1 MMTKWTKL
9 RVAMF
14 GVVLLGLALVVG
26 RRAVQ
31 LQVREAAQLREWA
44 ENNYLREIEIAPRRG
59 RILDHRGNE
68 LASTADLDSIFCN
81 PRQLAYVPGAAAK
94 LASALHLDTRELDKM
109 LASKHAQYFAWLK
122 RRVTP
127 EEGKAV
133 VALGLPGVGAR
144 REPRRVYPNGAL
156 AATVIGHAGLDGK
169 GLEGVELGFDKV
181 LQGTGVEVV
190 GVHDRLGR
198 DLLVDGV
205 VDSSS
210 SAGKDLVLSLDRY
223 LTYETER
230 VLAETVQKYNAKAGM
245 SVMIDPRSGDVL
257 AMASVPTYNP
267 NDPSD
272 AAKRGAKNRTI
283 TDAFE
288 PGSTLKTF
296 TFAAALDA
304 GKVRPQDMF
313 DCQLGKLIIGKFHI
327 RDDHPKGVISAAD
340 VLKYS
345 SNIGTVKIARRI
357 GKEALWNA
365 LDRFGFG
372 KSTYL
377 GLPGERRG
385 TLHSYSRWGEIE
397 FATHAFGQGLT
408 VTPLQLAAGFAAIA
422 DYGMYHPP
430 RLALHYVGPD
440 GKTEP
445 VERPPEAPTEHRVMS
460 QAAAR
465 TLLTIMQGVTE
476 DGTAKAAAIP
486 GYPVA
491 GKTGTAQKVSG
502 GRYDPSKFVASFVG
516 IVPADKPRLVIA
528 VMIDEPQGTH
538 YGGLVAAPAFKA
550 IAEGALRYLGVAPSE
565 PVLATSKPVQKAAAK
580 SAEPVEVVAEAD
592 GPGID
597 EPVDGVGEQSEA
609 AEVATGDDDVG
620 KPDGKADGRSD
631 DTTDEATA
639 REGAVAVPDF
649 TGMSIGEA
657 VRAAHK
663 AGIELFPAGSGLAV
677 GQSPRPGPATAG
689 TVCRVSFQ
697 RGGG

>member
-1 MMTKWTKL
+1 MMTTWTKV
-9 RVAMF
+9 RVALF
-14 GVVLLGLALVVG
+14 GVALLVFAVMVA

-31 LQVREAAQLREWA
+31 LQVRESAQLREWA

-68 LASTADLDSIFCN
+68 LASTADLDSVFCN
-81 PRQLAYVPGAAAK
+81 PRQLAFVPNALPK
-94 LASALHLDTRELDKM
+94 LASALHMDVRELDKS
-109 LASKHAQYFAWLK
+109 LSSKHAQYFAWLK

-127 EEGKAV
+127 EESKAV
-133 VALGLPGVGAR
+133 MALGLPGVGTR

-169 GLEGVELGFDKV
+169 GLEGIELGFDKV
-181 LQGTGVEVV
+181 LHGTGMEVV

-210 SAGKDLVLSLDRY
+210 SAGKDIVLSLDRY

-230 VLAETVQKYNAKAGM
+230 VLAETVQKHNAKAGM
-245 SVMIDPRSGDVL
+245 SVMIDPQTGNVL

-272 AAKRGAKNRTI
+272 AAKRGARNRAIADT
-283 TDAFE
+283 FE

-296 TFAAALDA
+296 AFAAALDA
-304 GKVRPQDMF
+304 GKVRPTDMF
-313 DCQLGKLIIGKFHI
+313 DCQMGKLIVGKFHI

-340 VLKYS
+340 VFKYS
-345 SNIGTVKIARRI
+345 SNIGTVKVARRV
-357 GKEALWNA
+357 GKEGLWNA

-372 KSTYL
+372 KPTAV

-385 TLHSYSRWGEIE
+385 ILRPVSRWGEIE

-422 DYGMYHPP
+422 NYGMYQPP

-440 GKTEP
+440 GK
-445 VERPPEAPTEHRVMS
+445 PEAIERAPDAPTAHRAMSEH
-460 QAAAR
+460 AAR

-491 GKTGTAQKVSG
+491 GKTGTAQKVTG
-502 GRYDPSKFVASFVG
+502 GRYDPSKYLASFVG
-516 IVPADKPRLVIA
+516 IVPADRPRLVIA

-550 IAEGALRYLGVAPSE
+550 IAEAALRYLGVAPSE
-565 PVLATSKPVQKAAAK
+565 AVVGSSKPSQKVAAK
-580 SAEPVEVVAEAD
+580 PVEPAVVEAD

-597 EPVDGVGEQSEA
+597 EPVAAVEAEQ
-609 AEVATGDDDVG
+609 GDSSDQLASVDEDSDADDED
-620 KPDGKADGRSD
+620 KAGKADHAV
-631 DTTDEATA
+631 T
-639 REGAVAVPDF
+639 VAVPDF
-649 TGMSIGEA
+649 TGMSMGEA
-657 VRAAHK
+657 VRAARK

-677 GQSPRPGPATAG
+677 SQSPRPGPATAG

>member
-1 MMTKWTKL
+1 MMTTWTKL
-9 RVAMF
+9 RVAIF
-14 GVVLLGLALVVG
+14 AVALLGLAFVVG
-26 RRAVQ
+26 RRAIQ
-31 LQVREAAQLREWA
+31 LQVRESAQLREWA
-44 ENNYLREIEIAPRRG
+44 QSNYLREVEIAPRRG

-68 LASTADLDSIFCN
+68 LASTADLDSVFCN

-94 LASALHLDTRELDKM
+94 LAQALHLDGRELERM
-109 LASKHAQYFAWLK
+109 LDAKQSQYFAWLK

-127 EEGKAV
+127 EESKAV
-133 VALGLPGVGAR
+133 MALALPGIGTR
-144 REPRRVYPNGAL
+144 REPRRVYPNGQL
-156 AATVIGHAGLDGK
+156 AATVIGHAGLDGA
-169 GLEGVELGFDKV
+169 GLEGVELGFDKA
-181 LQGTGVEVV
+181 LHGTGMEVV

-230 VLAETVQKYNAKAGM
+230 VLADTVQKHNAKAGM
-245 SVMIDPRSGDVL
+245 SVMLDPHTGDVL

-272 AAKRGAKNRTI
+272 AAKRGARNRTI
-283 TDAFE
+283 SDAFE

-304 GKVRPQDMF
+304 GKVRPEDHF
-313 DCQLGKLIIGKFHI
+313 DCQMGKLVIGKFHI
-327 RDDHPKGVISAAD
+327 RDDHPKGILTAAE
-340 VLKYS
+340 VFKFS

-372 KSTYL
+372 KPTGV

-385 TLHSYSRWGEIE
+385 ILRPVSRWGEIE

-422 DYGMYHPP
+422 DLGMYHPP
-430 RLALHYVGPD
+430 RLALHYIGPD
-440 GKTEP
+440 GKPEP
-445 VERPPEAPTEHRVMS
+445 IERPPDAPVEHRVMS
-460 QAAAR
+460 ERAAK
-465 TLLTIMQGVTE
+465 TLLAIMQGVTE

-502 GRYDPSKFVASFVG
+502 GRYDPSKYLSSFVG

-550 IAEGALRYLGVAPSE
+550 IAEAALRYLGVAPSE
-565 PVLATSKPVQKAAAK
+565 PVASNAKAGPKAAAK
-580 SAEPVEVVAEAD
+580 AELDSD

-597 EPVDGVGEQSEA
+597 RPTAVVDSEQNESVEA
-609 AEVATGDDDVG
+609 LATEEDDAG
-620 KPDGKADGRSD
+620 SD
-631 DTTDEATA
+631 ETTDQDAT
-639 REGAVAVPDF
+639 VAIPDF
-649 TGMSIGEA
+649 TGMSMGEA

-663 AGIELFPAGSGLAV
+663 AGIELSPSGSGLAI
-677 GQSPRPGPATAG
+677 GQSPPPGAAPLG
-689 TVCRVSFQ
+689 TVCRVAFQ
-697 RGGG
+697 RGGS

>member
-1 MMTKWTKL
+1 MMTTWTKV
-9 RVAMF
+9 RVAVF
-14 GVVLLGLALVVG
+14 GIVLLALAFVVA

-68 LASTADLDSIFCN
+68 LASTADLDSVFCN
-81 PRQLAYVPGAAAK
+81 PRQLAYVPGAAQK
-94 LASALHLDTRELDKM
+94 LAQALRLDLRELEKT
-109 LASKHAQYFAWLK
+109 LAGKHAQYFAWLK

-127 EEGKAV
+127 EESQAV
-133 VALGLPGVGAR
+133 SALALPGVGTR

-169 GLEGVELGFDKV
+169 GLEGVELGFDKT
-181 LQGTGVEVV
+181 LHGTGMEVV

-230 VLAETVQKYNAKAGM
+230 VLSETVQKHNAKAGM
-245 SVMIDPRSGDVL
+245 AVMLDPHTGDVL

-272 AAKRGAKNRTI
+272 AAKRGARNRTI
-283 TDAFE
+283 SDAFE

-304 GKVRPQDMF
+304 GKVRPEDKF
-313 DCQLGKLIIGKFHI
+313 DCQMGKLIVGKFHI
-327 RDDHPKGVISAAD
+327 RDDHPKGILSAAE
-340 VLKYS
+340 VFKFS
-345 SNIGTVKIARRI
+345 SNIGTVKVARRI

-372 KSTYL
+372 KATYL

-385 TLHSYSRWGEIE
+385 ILRPVSRWGEIE

-422 DYGMYHPP
+422 DNGMYHPP
-430 RLALHYVGPD
+430 RLALHTLGPD
-440 GKTEP
+440 GQREAI
-445 VERPPEAPTEHRVMS
+445 ERPSEAPKDHRVMS
-460 QAAAR
+460 EHAAR
-465 TLLTIMQGVTE
+465 TLLAIMQGVTE

-491 GKTGTAQKVSG
+491 GKTGTAQKVTG
-502 GRYDPSKFVASFVG
+502 GRYDPSKYLSSFVG

-550 IAEGALRYLGVAPSE
+550 IAEAALRYLGVAPSE
-565 PVLATSKPVQKAAAK
+565 PVASNPKVAQKAASKA
-580 SAEPVEVVAEAD
+580 VEVEAD

-597 EPVDGVGEQSEA
+597 EPVAVVDGEQNESAEQVAA
-609 AEVATGDDDVG
+609 AEDEEAEIQ
-620 KPDGKADGRSD
+620 R
-631 DTTDEATA
+631 TTDQ
-639 REGAVAVPDF
+639 AVTIAIPDF

-663 AGIELFPAGSGLAV
+663 AGVELFPAGSGLAV
-677 GQSPRPGPATAG
+677 SQSPHPGPASAG
-689 TVCRVSFQ
+689 AVCRVSFQ

>member
-1 MMTKWTKL
+1 MRNTWTKV
-9 RVAMF
+9 RVILF
-14 GVVLLGLALVVG
+14 GLGLLVLAYLVG
-26 RRAVQ
+26 QRAFQ
-31 LQVREAAQLREWA
+31 LQVRESAQLREWA

-59 RILDHRGNE
+59 RILDRKGNE
-68 LASTADLDSIFCN
+68 LASTADLESVYCN
-81 PRQLAYVPGAAAK
+81 PRQLAFVPDGSRK
-94 LASALHLDTRELDKM
+94 LALALGMDVRELDKN
-109 LASKHAQYFAWLK
+109 LAGKREQYFAWVK

-127 EEGKAV
+127 DESKAV
-133 VALGLPGVGAR
+133 SDLGLLGVGMR
-144 REPRRVYPNGAL
+144 KEPRRVYPNGAL
-156 AATVIGHAGLDGK
+156 AATVVGHAGLDGK
-169 GLEGVELGFDKV
+169 GLEGVELGFDKA
-181 LQGTGVEVV
+181 LQGTGMEIV

-198 DLLVDGV
+198 DLLVDGAI
-205 VDSSS
+205 DSSS

-230 VLAETVQKYNAKAGM
+230 ILGETVAKHNAKAGM
-245 SVMIDPRSGDVL
+245 SVMIDPRTGEIL

-272 AAKRGAKNRTI
+272 AAKRGARNRTI
-283 TDAFE
+283 SDTFE

-304 GKVRPQDMF
+304 GKVKPEDRI
-313 DCQLGKLIIGKFHI
+313 DCQMGQLAVGKFHI
-327 RDDHPKGVISAAD
+327 RDDHPKGVLSAAE

-372 KSTYL
+372 KPTYL

-385 TLHSYSRWGEIE
+385 ILRPVSRWGEIE

-408 VTPLQLAAGFAAIA
+408 VTPVQLAAGFAAIA
-422 DYGMYHPP
+422 AYGVYHPP
-430 RLALHYVGPD
+430 RLALHYIGSD
-440 GKTEP
+440 GKPEP
-445 VERPPEAPTEHRVMS
+445 VEQPPEARGEARVMS
-460 QAAAR
+460 EGAAR

-491 GKTGTAQKVSG
+491 GKTGTAQKVSNG
-502 GRYDPSKFVASFVG
+502 HYDSSKYLASFVG
-516 IVPADKPRLVIA
+516 IVPADHPRLVVA
-528 VMIDEPQGTH
+528 VMIDEPQGIH

-550 IAEGALRYLGVAPSE
+550 IAEAALRYLGVAPSS
-565 PVLATSKPVQKAAAK
+565 PALAKVKPASKPAPRPAPAE
-580 SAEPVEVVAEAD
+580 AEPD
-592 GPGID
+592 GPGLD
-597 EPVDGVGEQSEA
+597 EPAVVVASEQGDVEEGA
-609 AEVATGDDDVG
+609 VVEDDDV
-620 KPDGKADGRSD
+620 P
-631 DTTDEATA
+631 TA
-639 REGAVAVPDF
+639 AMSNLSVSVPDF

-657 VRAAHK
+657 IRVARK
-663 AGIELFPAGSGLAV
+663 AGVELIPSGSGIAA
-677 GQSPRPGPATAG
+677 GQSPKPGWVDAE

>member
-1 MMTKWTKL
+1 MMTTWTRV
-9 RVAMF
+9 RVALF
-14 GVVLLGLALVVG
+14 GVALLGLAMVVG
-26 RRAVQ
+26 RRAVR
-31 LQVREAAQLREWA
+31 LQVRESAQLREWA

-68 LASTADLDSIFCN
+68 LASTVDLDSVFCN
-81 PRQLAYVPGAAAK
+81 PRQLAFVPGAAHK
-94 LASALHLDTRELDKM
+94 LAGALHLDIREVEKT
-109 LASKHAQYFAWLK
+109 LASKQAQYFAWLK

-127 EEGKAV
+127 EETRAV
-133 VALGLPGVGAR
+133 TALALPGVGTR

-156 AATVIGHAGLDGK
+156 AATVIGHAGLDGR
-169 GLEGVELGFDKV
+169 GLEGVELGFDKA
-181 LQGTGVEVV
+181 LHGTGVEVI

-205 VDSSS
+205 VDFSS

-245 SVMIDPRSGDVL
+245 SVMMDPHTGDVL
-257 AMASVPTYNP
+257 AMASVPSYNP
-267 NDPSD
+267 NDPAD
-272 AAKRGAKNRTI
+272 AAKRGARNRAI
-283 TDAFE
+283 SDAFE

-304 GKVRPQDMF
+304 GKVRPQDMI
-313 DCQLGKLIIGKFHI
+313 DCQMGKLVVGKFHI
-327 RDDHPKGVISAAD
+327 RDDHPKGVISAAE
-340 VLKYS
+340 VLKFS
-345 SNIGTVKIARRI
+345 SNIGTVKIARRV
-357 GKEALWNA
+357 GKEALWSA

-372 KSTYL
+372 KPSCL

-385 TLHSYSRWGEIE
+385 ILRPVSHWGEIE

-422 DYGMYHPP
+422 DLGMYHPP
-430 RLALHYVGPD
+430 RLALHYVGPG
-440 GKTEP
+440 GKPEP
-445 VERPPEAPTEHRVMS
+445 VERANEAPSEHRVMS
-460 QAAAR
+460 EAAAR
-465 TLLTIMQGVTE
+465 TLLVIMQGVTE
-476 DGTAKAAAIP
+476 DGTAKAAAIR

-502 GRYDPSKFVASFVG
+502 GRYDPSKYLASFVG

-550 IAEGALRYLGVAPSE
+550 IAESALRYLGVAPSE
-565 PVLATSKPVQKAAAK
+565 PVIANAKPAPKATSKR
-580 SAEPVEVVAEAD
+580 AEPAEAVAEAD

-597 EPVDGVGEQSEA
+597 EPVSGVEGEQSESAEQVA
-609 AEVATGDDDVG
+609 AGDNAGGESERATPTIGM
-620 KPDGKADGRSD
+620 
-631 DTTDEATA
+631 
-639 REGAVAVPDF
+639 VAVPDF

-663 AGIELFPAGSGLAV
+663 AGVDLFPAGSGLAV
-677 GQSPRPGPATAG
+677 SQSPLPGPAEVG

>member
-1 MMTKWTKL
+1 MMTTWTKV
-9 RVAMF
+9 RVALF
-14 GVVLLGLALVVG
+14 GVALLVFAVMVA

-31 LQVREAAQLREWA
+31 LQVRESAQLREWA

-68 LASTADLDSIFCN
+68 LASTADLDSVFCN
-81 PRQLAYVPGAAAK
+81 PRQLAFVPNALPK
-94 LASALHLDTRELDKM
+94 LASALHMDVRELDKS
-109 LASKHAQYFAWLK
+109 LSSKRAQYFAWLK

-127 EEGKAV
+127 EESKAV
-133 VALGLPGVGAR
+133 MALGLTGVGTR

-169 GLEGVELGFDKV
+169 GLEGIELGFDKA
-181 LQGTGVEVV
+181 LHGTGMEVV

-210 SAGKDLVLSLDRY
+210 SAGKDIVLSLDRY

-230 VLAETVQKYNAKAGM
+230 VLAETVQKHNAKAGM
-245 SVMIDPRSGDVL
+245 SVMIDPQTGNVL

-272 AAKRGAKNRTI
+272 AAKRGARNRAIADT
-283 TDAFE
+283 FE

-296 TFAAALDA
+296 AFAAALDA
-304 GKVRPQDMF
+304 GKVRPTDMF
-313 DCQLGKLIIGKFHI
+313 DCQMGKLIVGKFHI

-340 VLKYS
+340 VFKYS
-345 SNIGTVKIARRI
+345 SNIGTVKVARRV
-357 GKEALWNA
+357 GKEGLWNA

-372 KSTYL
+372 KPTAV

-385 TLHSYSRWGEIE
+385 ILRPVSRWGEIE

-422 DYGMYHPP
+422 NYGMYQPP

-440 GKTEP
+440 GK
-445 VERPPEAPTEHRVMS
+445 PEAIERAPDAPTAHRAMSEH
-460 QAAAR
+460 AAR

-491 GKTGTAQKVSG
+491 GKTGTAQKVTG
-502 GRYDPSKFVASFVG
+502 GRYDPSKYLASFVG
-516 IVPADKPRLVIA
+516 IVPADRPRLVIA

-550 IAEGALRYLGVAPSE
+550 IAEAALRYLGVAPSE
-565 PVLATSKPVQKAAAK
+565 AVVASSKQPQKVAAKPV
-580 SAEPVEVVAEAD
+580 EPVIVEAD

-597 EPVDGVGEQSEA
+597 EPVAAVEAEQ
-609 AEVATGDDDVG
+609 GDSSDPLASADEDSDADDED
-620 KPDGKADGRSD
+620 KSGKADHAV
-631 DTTDEATA
+631 T
-639 REGAVAVPDF
+639 VAVPDF
-649 TGMSIGEA
+649 TGMSMGEA
-657 VRAAHK
+657 VRAARK
-663 AGIELFPAGSGLAV
+663 AGVELFPAGSGLAV
-677 GQSPRPGPATAG
+677 SQSPRPGPATAG

>member
-1 MMTKWTKL
+1 MMTIWTKL
-9 RVAMF
+9 RVALF
-14 GVVLLGLALVVG
+14 GVALMGLAVVVG

-31 LQVREAAQLREWA
+31 LQVRESAQLREWA

-81 PRQLAYVPGAAAK
+81 PRQLAYVPGASEK
-94 LASALHLDTRELDKM
+94 LARALHLDARELAKA
-109 LASKHAQYFAWLK
+109 LASKQAQYFAWLK

-127 EEGKAV
+127 EESKAV
-133 VALGLPGVGAR
+133 AALALPGVGVR

-169 GLEGVELGFDKV
+169 GQEGVELGFDKT

-245 SVMIDPRSGDVL
+245 SVMIDPQNGDVL

-267 NDPSD
+267 NDPAD
-272 AAKRGAKNRTI
+272 AAKRGARNRTI
-283 TDAFE
+283 SDAFE

-304 GKVRPQDMF
+304 GKVHPHDMF
-313 DCQLGKLIIGKFHI
+313 DCQMGKLILGKFHI

-345 SNIGTVKIARRI
+345 SNIGTVKVARRI

-372 KSTYL
+372 KPTYV

-385 TLHSYSRWGEIE
+385 ILRPASHWGEIE

-408 VTPLQLAAGFAAIA
+408 VTPLQLATGFAAIA
-422 DYGMYHPP
+422 AYGMYHPP

-440 GKTEP
+440 GKSEP
-445 VERPPEAPTEHRVMS
+445 VERAPEAPVEHRVMS
-460 QAAAR
+460 QEAAR

-502 GRYDPSKFVASFVG
+502 GRYDPSKFLASFVG

-550 IAEGALRYLGVAPSE
+550 IAEAALRYLGVAPSE
-565 PVLATSKPVQKAAAK
+565 PVLAAVKPGQKPARK
-580 SAEPVEVVAEAD
+580 STAPAEAVAEAD

-597 EPVDGVGEQSEA
+597 EPVDDVGEQGETAETLAAGEDDGKTDETADNATDREA
-609 AEVATGDDDVG
+609 AVAI
-620 KPDGKADGRSD
+620 
-631 DTTDEATA
+631 
-639 REGAVAVPDF
+639 PDF

-663 AGIELFPAGSGLAV
+663 AGVELFPAGSGLAV
-677 GQSPRPGPATAG
+677 GQSPRPGPAAPG
-689 TVCRVSFQ
+689 TICRVSFQ

>member
-1 MMTKWTKL
+1 MISLWTRI
-9 RVAMF
+9 RVALF
-14 GVVLLGLALVVG
+14 GVGLLVLGGFVA
-26 RRAVQ
+26 RRAFQ
-31 LQVREAAQLREWA
+31 LQVRESAQLREWA

-59 RILDHRGNE
+59 RILDRKGNE
-68 LASTADLDSIFCN
+68 LASTADLDSVYCN
-81 PRQLAYVPGAAAK
+81 PRQLAFVPDGSRQLAAA
-94 LASALHLDTRELDKM
+94 LHMDAKELDKN
-109 LASKHAQYFAWLK
+109 LAGKQAQYFAWVK
-122 RRVTP
+122 RRVSP
-127 EEGKAV
+127 DESKAV
-133 VALGLPGVGAR
+133 AALGLPGVGMR

-169 GLEGVELGFDKV
+169 GLEGVELGFEKA
-181 LQGTGVEVV
+181 LHGNGMEVV

-198 DLLVDGV
+198 DLLVDGL

-245 SVMIDPRSGDVL
+245 SVMIDPLTGDVL

-267 NDPSD
+267 NDPAD
-272 AAKRGAKNRTI
+272 AAKRGARNRAISDT
-283 TDAFE
+283 FE

-313 DCQLGKLIIGKFHI
+313 DCQLGQLVVGKFHI

-340 VLKYS
+340 VFKYS

-372 KSTYL
+372 RPTSI

-385 TLHSYSRWGEIE
+385 ILRPVSRWGEIE

-408 VTPLQLAAGFAAIA
+408 VTPVQLATGFAAIA
-422 DYGMYHPP
+422 AGGLYRPP
-430 RLALHYVGPD
+430 RLAMHYIGND
-440 GKTEP
+440 GKEEP
-445 VERPPEAPTEHRVMS
+445 IERPAEARGETRVMS
-460 QAAAR
+460 ESAAR
-465 TLLTIMQGVTE
+465 TLLSIMEGVTE

-491 GKTGTAQKVSG
+491 GKTGTAQKVTN
-502 GRYDPSKFVASFVG
+502 GRYDPSKFLASFVG
-516 IVPADKPRLVIA
+516 IVPADHPRLVIA

-538 YGGLVAAPAFKA
+538 YGGLVAAPAFKT
-550 IAEGALRYLGVAPSE
+550 IAESALRYLGVPPSTQVAASGKHPGKPE
-565 PVLATSKPVQKAAAK
+565 PKV
-580 SAEPVEVVAEAD
+580 AEPESD
-592 GPGID
+592 GPGLEEPAAVVASD
-597 EPVDGVGEQSEA
+597 EGAGDESGL
-609 AEVATGDDDVG
+609 DDDAG
-620 KPDGKADGRSD
+620 DGS
-631 DTTDEATA
+631 
-639 REGAVAVPDF
+639 GAIAGNGTVALPDF
-649 TGMSIGEA
+649 AGMTMGEA
-657 VRAAHK
+657 IRAARK
-663 AGIELFPAGSGLAV
+663 AGVDLVPSGSGLAAS
-677 GQSPRPGPATAG
+677 QSPKPGQVAAG